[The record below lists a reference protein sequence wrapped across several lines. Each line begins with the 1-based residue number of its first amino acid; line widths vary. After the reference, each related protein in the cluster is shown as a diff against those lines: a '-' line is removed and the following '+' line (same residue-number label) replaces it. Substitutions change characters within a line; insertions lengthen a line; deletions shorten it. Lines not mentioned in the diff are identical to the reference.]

1 MCHVL
6 HLYRFVIKGLLV
18 VCLTRTYGGVDFQSH
33 EENQSISTII
43 RFYTKCS
50 AVNTTTPH
58 GQSGGGD
65 TRRFSCSNMH
75 VPSFETVFEKIEK
88 SFLHHVGHLVAL
100 Q

>member
-6 HLYRFVIKGLLV
+6 RLYRFVIKGLLV
-18 VCLTRTYGGVDFQSH
+18 VCFTRTYGGADFQLH

-50 AVNTTTPH
+50 AVNTTTC
-58 GQSGGGD
+58 QSGEGGAHGV
-65 TRRFSCSNMH
+65 FFSNMH

-88 SFLHHVGHLVAL
+88 RFLHHVGHLVAL